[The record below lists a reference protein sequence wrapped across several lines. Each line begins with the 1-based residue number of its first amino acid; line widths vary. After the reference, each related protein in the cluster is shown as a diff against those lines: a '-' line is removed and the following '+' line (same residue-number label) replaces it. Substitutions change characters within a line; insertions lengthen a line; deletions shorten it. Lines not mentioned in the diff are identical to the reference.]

1 MLLPAS
7 RTTGWKRL
15 SKQQPDFSSETTQRF
30 ASPFHRAFN
39 AFALLLTT
47 RGHFI
52 DAIETDFRF
61 CRLLTLLQVLIT
73 EGDTDNTFF
82 FYIAQVIAALP
93 LSFPAFFTR
102 AQPFTCC
109 MLRAI
114 CHLAPTLCR
123 AA

>member
-1 MLLPAS
+1 MLLAAS

-30 ASPFHRAFN
+30 ASPFRRVFG

-47 RGHFI
+47 CGHFI
-52 DAIETDFRF
+52 DVIETDLRF
-61 CRLLTLLQVLIT
+61 CRLLMLLQVLIT

-82 FYIAQVIAALP
+82 FYIAQVIAPLP

-109 MLRAI
+109 MPHAL
-114 CHLAPTLCR
+114 CHLVPTLCR